1 MQNYKLSILVPA
13 YKEYE
18 NIKLLLPKLILTLK
32 KCSRNF
38 EIIIVENLETDTR
51 YLSLIKNI
59 KKKFFLKKNNIK
71 IINRK
76 PSDSYGDAIRS
87 GIKHLNME
95 HTVIMD
101 ADGSHSP
108 VFINQF
114 IKKYETG
121 NYDVIIASRYV
132 KGGNSNNNLILKVL
146 SIILNKFFSLTLK
159 LNCKDI
165 SNSFR
170 FYKTNQLKS
179 IKLIGDNFDI
189 VEEILIKLNVKYQ
202 IKISEIPFS
211 FNKRLHGKS
220 NRKLISFILSYLKLL
235 IHAKN
240 IKSKDIF

>member
-1 MQNYKLSILVPA
+1 MQNYKLSVLVPA

-32 KCSRNF
+32 KYSRNF
-38 EIIIVENLETDTR
+38 EIIIVENLVTDPR
-51 YLSLIKNI
+51 YQSLIKKNN
-59 KKKFFLKKNNIK
+59 KKFFLKKNNIK

-87 GIKHLNME
+87 GIEHLNSE

-101 ADGSHSP
+101 ADGSHDP
-108 VFINQF
+108 IYINQF
-114 IKKYETG
+114 IQKYTTG
-121 NYDVIIASRYV
+121 NYDLIIASRYV
-132 KGGNSNNNLILKVL
+132 KGGYSNNSLILKAL

-179 IKLIGDNFDI
+179 IKLIGENFDI
-189 VEEILIKLNVKYQ
+189 VEEILIKLTIKYQ
-202 IKISEIPFS
+202 VKILEIPFS

-220 NRKLISFILSYLKLL
+220 KRKLLSFMFSYLKLL

-240 IKSKDIF
+240 IKSKNFF